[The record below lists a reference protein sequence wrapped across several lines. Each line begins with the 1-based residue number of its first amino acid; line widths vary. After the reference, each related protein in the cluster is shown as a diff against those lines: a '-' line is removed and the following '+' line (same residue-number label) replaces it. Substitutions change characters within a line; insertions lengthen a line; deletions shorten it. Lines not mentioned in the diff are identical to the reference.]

1 MIDFSALS
9 DDVFSQN
16 DHLLELLAF
25 DSVMWFSFMRD
36 CGRGFHMSE

>member
-16 DHLLELLAF
+16 DQLLELLAF
-25 DSVMWFSFMRD
+25 DSVMWSFHEIVD
-36 CGRGFHMSE
+36 KVST